1 MTLAQELERL
11 IPQGESRKFGELV
24 LSRSDTGNFTAVH
37 RTDAMMGGSMD
48 SLDSIQSVPGLR
60 EISKHDVEGN
70 YRPLKTAPTLRHGW
84 QTSCDCPEE
93 FIRRLDAIYPAVFAT
108 WVKYQKG
115 TAPPVPLQETL
126 SRQSG
131 IYKNASDITDQ
142 MANQIMRD
150 TCSLGCI
157 RKIAWPIND
166 QCTVSKLI
174 APPREIPVVCI
185 EACSLAISE
194 AASLAN
200 DSD

>member
-1 MTLAQELERL
+1 MTLAQELDQL

-24 LSRSDTGNFTAVH
+24 LSRSDAGTFTAMH
-37 RTDAMMGGSMD
+37 RTDAMMNGSLE
-48 SLDSIQSVPGLR
+48 SLDSIQSASELR
-60 EISKHDVEGN
+60 ELSRHDTEGN
-70 YRPLKTAPTLRHGW
+70 YRPLKTAPTLIHGW
-84 QTSCDCPEE
+84 QTSSDCAEE
-93 FIRRLDAIYPAVFAT
+93 FLSRLDAIYPAVFAT
-108 WVKYQKG
+108 WVEYQKG

-131 IYKNASDITDQ
+131 IYKNASGITDQ
-142 MANQIMRD
+142 NANQIMRD

-166 QCTVSKLI
+166 HCTVSKLK
-174 APPREIPVVCI
+174 ALPREIPVVCV

-200 DSD
+200 GSD